1 MTMLKELFSAK
12 VLERTDHYGVT
23 KFEWVIFSGSE
34 PVFASTGPEDQFESE
49 TYALAALLDFIQQ
62 CEPEYIIDR
71 VNKIK
76 AVTP

>member
-1 MTMLKELFSAK
+1 LKDLFSAK
-12 VLERTDHYGVT
+12 VLERTDRYGVT
-23 KFEWVIFSGSE
+23 RFEWAIFSESE
-34 PVFASTGPEDQFESE
+34 PVFASIGPDDDFE
-49 TYALAALLDFIQQ
+49 THGQALAALLDFIQQ